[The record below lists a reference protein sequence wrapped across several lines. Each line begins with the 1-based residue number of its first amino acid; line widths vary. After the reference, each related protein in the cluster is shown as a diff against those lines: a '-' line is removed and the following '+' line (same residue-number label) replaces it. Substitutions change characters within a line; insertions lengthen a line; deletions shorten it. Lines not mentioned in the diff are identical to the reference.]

1 MLNLKSFKKFLGKGI
16 ATINTVVGDITRK
29 ISSLFSSKLKKAK
42 PGDEV
47 QLTIPSKQNVTIKEG
62 ELQVIQGNYNE
73 ALVLLYLYTITI
85 DGVAIAERYKKY
97 LNPIKK
103 NASKWLKDLKGKVK
117 NWKKSLPV
125 IEQGSKDMVRYLANE
140 AIKND
145 SINSDISIDGLK
157 NIIKRNEEEIASTI

>member
-1 MLNLKSFKKFLGKGI
+1 M
-16 ATINTVVGDITRK
+16 
-29 ISSLFSSKLKKAK
+29 
-42 PGDEV
+42 
-47 QLTIPSKQNVTIKEG
+47 
-62 ELQVIQGNYNE
+62 QVIQGNYNE

-125 IEQGSKDMVRYLANE
+125 IEQRSKDMVRYLASE
-140 AIKND
+140 ASKND
-145 SINSDISIDGLK
+145 
-157 NIIKRNEEEIASTI
+157 